1 MKDDPC
7 KLKKKRIIEQDLQI
21 EQEAINNL
29 GASMV

>member
-7 KLKKKRIIEQDLQI
+7 KLKKKRIIRADLQI
-21 EQEAINNL
+21 EQEAINNQ